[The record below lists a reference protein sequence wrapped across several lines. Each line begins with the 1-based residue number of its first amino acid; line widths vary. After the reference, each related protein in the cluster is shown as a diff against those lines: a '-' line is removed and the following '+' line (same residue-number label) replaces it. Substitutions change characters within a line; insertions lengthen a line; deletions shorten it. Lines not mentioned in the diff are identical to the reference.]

1 MKPSELIKSYILS
14 KQLPKKQNEL
24 SKYFE
29 CCFERLDNNF
39 IDQEELKDK
48 INKEFELHRTI
59 FKCKAVFTE
68 KGFNNLKKKILE
80 LLK

>member
-14 KQLPKKQNEL
+14 KQLPKQQNEL

-39 IDQEELKDK
+39 IDREELKDK
-48 INKEFELHRTI
+48 I
-59 FKCKAVFTE
+59 
-68 KGFNNLKKKILE
+68 KKLNYSLDIRDKMPYKQKVYLEEVLE
-80 LLK
+80 LIK